1 MLTLSK
7 AYQISDQHKE
17 PQNIRGSPMIKPCP
31 FWLIL
36 ASAVNNPQD

>member
-17 PQNIRGSPMIKPCP
+17 PQNIRGSPMIKPCR